1 MLIPKKSLGQ
11 NFLIDKNICRKILN
25 QTQIKDKVI
34 LEIGPGTGSLT
45 DEIIKLQPKK
55 IKLIE
60 KDINLFKKLKDKY
73 KGLKKIE
80 IFNLDILKVNLERMS
95 SDIIISNIPYNI
107 STKIIY
113 KLLKF
118 KNNYEE
124 IILMVQKEVA
134 EKMNYNINTK
144 NNKLNFFIEATSKF
158 CIKFHVPKHVFFPKP
173 KIESTVISIKPIKTN
188 LDKVNLEIFSTKIF
202 SLKRKKLSN
211 IIKITDPDLNTKKL
225 LNERAED
232 LSTKNLLLLFE
243 KF

>member
-211 IIKITDPDLNTKKL
+211 IIKITDPDLNTKKPQQVRFFIIICNRSR
-225 LNERAED
+225 LN
-232 LSTKNLLLLFE
+232 
-243 KF
+243 